1 MGKLNWASQVICG
14 GRAFLRRVLDL
25 KNSVKER
32 HHKVLLTNDFFAD
45 LQWWLL
51 FIKVFNGTCRIQ
63 EPRPI
68 SSLQSSKLTPLLK
81 EVEVITMET
90 IFYVNWALDLPDC
103 ASEQINVK
111 EFVAIFLAVFRSS
124 NNFLYKK
131 VVIYSDNASGVSWIK
146 KGTSRTPLIQFMC
159 RFLFWLSAMYNC
171 AFIAQYLPGKQTI
184 LQMHGPVFPS
194 LDNLLNFIHVC
205 LHCNMTLF
213 QSQNC
218 CLTGHYH
225 LFLLGGFTVQSLRD
239 QSSDLKRKA
248 WANSTATTCR
258 NTLHFQNN
266 SFNKNSKRGQSVG
279 SY

>member
-1 MGKLNWASQVICG
+1 MVIIHKSIQWHVPNTGTPSYLVSPKFQTNASSEG
-14 GRAFLRRVLDL
+14 GGGYY
-25 KNSVKER
+25 
-32 HHKVLLTNDFFAD
+32 
-45 LQWWLL
+45 
-51 FIKVFNGTCRIQ
+51 NGDY
-63 EPRPI
+63 
-68 SSLQSSKLTPLLK
+68 
-81 EVEVITMET
+81 
-90 IFYVNWALDLPDC
+90 FYVNWALDLPDC

-131 VVIYSDNASGVSWIK
+131 VVIYSDNASGVSWIE
-146 KGTSRTPLIQFMC
+146 KGTSRTLLIQFMC

-218 CLTGHYH
+218 CLTCHYH
-225 LFLLGGFTVQSLRD
+225 LFLLGGFTVQSLRN

-248 WANSTATTCR
+248 WANTTATTCR

-266 SFNKNSKRGQSVG
+266 SFNKN
-279 SY
+279 